1 MTSDYL
7 TLGPVP
13 FEEECQGVGMPTY
26 DLSAALAECKRYRR
40 LLEELFPPPEGVY
53 GLFKTKAFPHD
64 FGAYHEVCAIFDAD
78 DEASC
83 AWACDVENSLPATW
97 DDRPVL
103 KPRPTETDGRLDCHR
118 ADAEAHLV

>member
-40 LLEELFPPPEGVY
+40 LLEELFPPPEEVY
-53 GLFKTKAFPHD
+53 GFFKTKAFPHD
-64 FGAYHEVCAIFDAD
+64 FGTYHEVCAIFDAD

-83 AWACDVENSLPATW
+83 AWGLRCREQLA
-97 DDRPVL
+97 
-103 KPRPTETDGRLDCHR
+103 G
-118 ADAEAHLV
+118 HLG